1 MFGMSAKEKALL
13 EQLRLDID
21 NQARLN
27 RIDYVNGLVDLYARA
42 DEVLMSKF
50 DAASKNAL
58 VELIKEQ
65 IEML

>member
-42 DEVLMSKF
+42 DEALMSKF